1 MLKKHPKCRFFSLT
15 LHPKYY
21 NTQEMKAKKVL
32 FITGEMT
39 PFVPENSKSL
49 MGRYMPQAIQELG
62 HEIRTFTPKWGVINE
77 RRNQLHEVIRL
88 SGMNLIIDDTDHP
101 LIIKVSSIQSARMQI
116 YFIDNDD
123 YFMKRTMVVAPNGEE
138 YDDNGERAIFY
149 ARGVLET
156 VKKLGWT
163 PDVIHCHGW
172 ITSLAPLYIKTAY
185 KDEPSFQNTKVVFSA
200 STPEFKKDLGQHFAD
215 CIPFKDA
222 KKEDFQEICTDKFG
236 HTELSKIAVKFS
248 DGIILDDENVDTA
261 ITDYAKEHN
270 IPTLGYQGEN
280 YKEAYSAFY
289 DSIMD

>member
-1 MLKKHPKCRFFSLT
+1 
-15 LHPKYY
+15 
-21 NTQEMKAKKVL
+21 MKAKKVL
-32 FITGEMT
+32 FITGEMV

-101 LIIKVSSIQSARMQI
+101 LIIKVSSIQAARMQI
-116 YFIDNDD
+116 YLIDNED
-123 YFMKRTMVVAPNGEE
+123 YFMKRTMAIDPNGEE
-138 YDDNGERAIFY
+138 YKDNGERAIFY

-172 ITSLAPLYIKTAY
+172 IASLAPLYIKTAY
-185 KDEPSFQNTKVVFSA
+185 KDEPSFHDAKVVFSA
-200 STPEFKKDLGQHFAD
+200 SAPELKDDLGQHFAQ

-222 KKEDFQEICTDKFG
+222 KMEDFQELCGERLG

-248 DGIILDDENVDTA
+248 DGVILDDKDVNSE
-261 ITDYAKEHN
+261 ITDYAKSLN
-270 IPTLGYQGEN
+270 IPLLDYQGED
-280 YKEAYSAFY
+280 YKEAYSKFY
-289 DSIMD
+289 DSLMD

>member
-1 MLKKHPKCRFFSLT
+1 
-15 LHPKYY
+15 
-21 NTQEMKAKKVL
+21 MKAKKVL
-32 FITGEMT
+32 FITGEMV

-101 LIIKVSSIQSARMQI
+101 LIIKVSSIQAARMQI

-123 YFMKRTMVVAPNGEE
+123 YFMKRTMAVDPNGEE
-138 YDDNGERAIFY
+138 YKDNGERAIFY

-185 KDEPSFQNTKVVFSA
+185 KDEPSFHDAKVVFSA
-200 STPEFKKDLGQHFAD
+200 SAPELKDDLGQHFAQ

-222 KKEDFQEICTDKFG
+222 KMEDFQELCGERLG

-248 DGIILDDENVDTA
+248 DGVILDDKDVNSE
-261 ITDYAKEHN
+261 ITDYAKSLN
-270 IPTLGYQGEN
+270 IPLLDYQGEG
-280 YKEAYSAFY
+280 YKEAYSKFY
-289 DSIMD
+289 DSLMD

>member
-1 MLKKHPKCRFFSLT
+1 
-15 LHPKYY
+15 
-21 NTQEMKAKKVL
+21 MKAKKVL
-32 FITGEMT
+32 FITGEMV

-101 LIIKVSSIQSARMQI
+101 LIIKVSSIQAARMQI

-123 YFMKRTMVVAPNGEE
+123 YFMKRTMAIDPNGEE
-138 YDDNGERAIFY
+138 YKDNGERAIFY

-185 KDEPSFQNTKVVFSA
+185 KDEPSFHDAKVVFSA
-200 STPEFKKDLGQHFAD
+200 SAPELKDDLGQHFAQ

-222 KKEDFQEICTDKFG
+222 KMEDFQELCGERLG

-248 DGIILDDENVDTA
+248 DGVILDDKDVNSE
-261 ITDYAKEHN
+261 ITDYAKSLN
-270 IPTLGYQGEN
+270 IPLLDYQGED
-280 YKEAYSAFY
+280 YKEAYSKFY
-289 DSIMD
+289 DSLMD